1 MSQFD
6 LSTLSPSDSGNTLV
20 SSLDSFSAAFL
31 SNNSGATRP
40 SYAVEGTKWTKI
52 VSATLREVYYYDG
65 DTDFLLFTYN
75 PVANTFVIDSDTLN
89 GFADYARTIVNAS
102 DPGAVGAYNYWIDTT
117 AGLIKQRNAAN
128 SGWITIG
135 KSNVDGLLLTGS
147 GNPNGVVTGNF
158 EGQQYYDTTNDLL
171 WVYAGSS
178 TNWFPIGSKQIIA
191 SKTSNYT
198 ATIYDDVIL
207 CDATSGSLTITL
219 YAASGNAGRRLT
231 ILKTDSSTNT
241 VTIDGNASETIDGAL
256 TTVIYPNQT
265 ITLICD
271 GSNWKSIKEQ
281 GKGRVL
287 IEEKIASSSASIE
300 FTRGLDG
307 SFPKYEIELFGV
319 VPATTDSVLHLR
331 TSSNGGSSYDA
342 GASNYVSTNFVSSF
356 TNTSLS
362 GGALTVIEITNST
375 VGRRIENGSAQGL
388 SGTIQVE
395 GLANTTRVKRF
406 VFNMAYRNTGGGIE
420 RVTGSGN
427 REATSIVNAIL
438 FFFGSGNIASGTF
451 RLYGV
456 N

>member
-40 SYAVEGTKWTKI
+40 SYAVEGTIWTKI
-52 VSATLREVYYYDG
+52 VSATLRQVYYYDG

-178 TNWFPIGSKQIIA
+178 TVWYSIGGIKSG
-191 SKTSNYT
+191 SLPTNYHDVNIEFLT
-198 ATIYDDVIL
+198 AATIRI
-207 CDATSGSLTITL
+207 TSGSRCRSTDDTKDIIFTSDYTIDMSNATPTSTTGGRSVAEAANTWYYLYVGLTSTGL
-219 YAASGNAGRRLT
+219 PLAWLDTANLAGGGSPTNPAAYSSGRRQLRF
-231 ILKTDSSTNT
+231 IVRN
-241 VTIDGNASETIDGAL
+241 NAS
-256 TTVIYPNQT
+256 
-265 ITLICD
+265 
-271 GSNWKSIKEQ
+271 
-281 GKGRVL
+281 
-287 IEEKIASSSASIE
+287 
-300 FTRGLDG
+300 LD
-307 SFPKYEIELFGV
+307 IM
-319 VPATTDSVLHLR
+319 
-331 TSSNGGSSYDA
+331 
-342 GASNYVSTNFVSSF
+342 SF
-356 TNTSLS
+356 TYDKFRNLVVYKDYESTETYIVLS
-362 GGALTVIEITNST
+362 GGQATTFTAVSCASLVPPISTNALLRCGFSHDSN
-375 VGRRIENGSAQGL
+375 
-388 SGTIQVE
+388 TIS
-395 GLANTTRVKRF
+395 R
-406 VFNMAYRNTGGGIE
+406 NMALRE
-420 RVTGSGN
+420 TGSGH
-427 REATSIVNAIL
+427 TVGDIIYQNASAYS
-438 FFFGSGNIASGTF
+438 GSVTF
-451 RLYGV
+451 VERSLNSSQQFDYKGSV
-456 N
+456 GAPYMLTDIHVKGFIITEVP